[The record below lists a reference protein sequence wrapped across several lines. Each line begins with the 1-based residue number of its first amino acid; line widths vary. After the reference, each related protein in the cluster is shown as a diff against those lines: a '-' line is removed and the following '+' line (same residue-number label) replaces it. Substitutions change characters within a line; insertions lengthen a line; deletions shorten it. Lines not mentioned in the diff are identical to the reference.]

1 MTTDTLKTKENFYPE
16 FTKIISEI
24 NRINPLQAKRL
35 ATFFARQDTAY
46 WEFCE
51 DLSRTLNQ
59 GLFIGQMKE
68 MVESYNE
75 LCLRMLHDQ
84 IQFRKTGVYQTKDFA
99 GAKKEVYEN
108 AVFMRRYMVGLL
120 LTQMLWA
127 NHYQLFR
134 FFQSYLTDSRP
145 QRYLEVGAGHGL
157 FLVEAKRRFPS
168 IEAVVCDVSVASI
181 KICREIVEGFGMDS
195 KTVEFRCEDFFK
207 ADFAEGYFDF
217 VTAGEV
223 LEHVNAA
230 PDFLKRLRGFV
241 NPVGRVYLSTCA
253 NCPAPDH
260 VYHFRNI
267 GEIRKLVRGS
277 GFIIEQEI
285 FLPAEDIPAALWEQQ
300 LITVNYAAIL
310 RPKKK

>member
-1 MTTDTLKTKENFYPE
+1 MTTDTLKIKENLCPE
-16 FTKIISEI
+16 FAKIIGEI

-59 GLFIGQMKE
+59 SLFAGQMKE
-68 MVESYNE
+68 AAESYNE
-75 LCLRMLHDQ
+75 LCLRMLRDQ
-84 IQFRKTGVYQTKDFA
+84 IQFRKTGVYQIKDSA
-99 GAKKEVYEN
+99 VAKKEVYEN
-108 AVFMRRYMVGLL
+108 AEFMRRYMVGLL
-120 LTQMLWA
+120 LTQMLWS

-134 FFQSYLTDSRP
+134 FFQSYLADSRP

-168 IEAVVCDVSVASI
+168 LEAVVCDVSQTSVDFCS
-181 KICREIVEGFGMDS
+181 RIVEAFGIDP
-195 KTVEFRCEDFFK
+195 KTIMFRCEDFFK
-207 ADFAEGYFDF
+207 VDLGKELFDF
-217 VTAGEV
+217 ISAGEV
-223 LEHVNAA
+223 LEHVNDA
-230 PDFLKRLRGFV
+230 PNFLRRLQGFLK
-241 NPVGRVYLSTCA
+241 PAGRVYLSTCA

-267 GEIRKLVRGS
+267 DEIRDLIRGS
-277 GFIIEQEI
+277 GFTIEQEI
-285 FLPAEDIPAALWEQQ
+285 FLPAEGIPVERWEKE

-310 RPKKK
+310 KLKKK

>member
-1 MTTDTLKTKENFYPE
+1 MTTDTLKTKKNLYPE
-16 FTKIISEI
+16 FAKIIDEI

-35 ATFFARQDTAY
+35 ATFFAQQDTAY

-59 GLFIGQMKE
+59 TLFAGQMKE
-68 MVESYNE
+68 VVESYNE
-75 LCLRMLHDQ
+75 LCLRMLRDQ
-84 IQFRKTGVYQTKDFA
+84 IRFRKTGVYETKDSA
-99 GAKKEVYEN
+99 VAQKEIYEN

-134 FFQSYLTDSRP
+134 FFQSYLADSRP

-157 FLVEAKRRFPS
+157 FLVEAKRRFS
-168 IEAVVCDVSVASI
+168 SLEAVVCDVSGASI
-181 KICREIVEGFGMDS
+181 NICREIVEGFGMDP

-207 ADFAEGYFDF
+207 VDLGGECFDF
-217 VTAGEV
+217 VAAGEV
-223 LEHVNAA
+223 LEHVNNA
-230 PDFLKRLRGFV
+230 PDFLKRLQGFV
-241 NPVGRVYLSTCA
+241 RPAGRVYLSTCA

-260 VYHFRNI
+260 VYHFRNVD
-267 GEIRKLVRGS
+267 EIRKLVRGS

-285 FLPAEDIPAALWEQQ
+285 FLAAENVPAQLWEEQ
-300 LITVNYAAIL
+300 LVTVNYAAIL